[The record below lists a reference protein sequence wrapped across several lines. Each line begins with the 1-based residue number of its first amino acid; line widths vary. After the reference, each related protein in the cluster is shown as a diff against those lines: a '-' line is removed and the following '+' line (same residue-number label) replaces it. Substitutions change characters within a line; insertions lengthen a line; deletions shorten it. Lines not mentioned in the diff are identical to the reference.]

1 MSDIPALAPDRIL
14 RFHAPDKVFHSLNA
28 ITWFALLFTGMYVYF
43 LNPSDEAAETAML
56 IHLILGAV
64 FTFNLLGFIVIAP
77 DRFALIMR
85 ACLEWD
91 RNTIYWFRNFGG
103 YPRRFF
109 KIPFGP
115 VEVPP
120 QGRYN
125 GGQKASYLLFM
136 GMIAALAVT
145 GWLLWIGAPVTASL
159 YTGPPSIST
168 SGVQSSSQSSW
179 FVLISRSHFSRSST
193 SRASGVLARAP
204 SRLKQQNTMLRSG
217 SNEMLFAPISRS
229 NVSMPLHFSSFT

>member
-125 GGQKASYLLFM
+125 GC
-136 GMIAALAVT
+136 
-145 GWLLWIGAPVTASL
+145 L

>member
-1 MSDIPALAPDRIL
+1 MADRIL
-14 RFHAPDKVFHSLNA
+14 RFHAPDKVFHSVNA

-43 LNPSDEAAETAML
+43 CNPEAASAESAML

-64 FTFNLLGFIVIAP
+64 FTFNLLAFIVLAP
-77 DRFALIMR
+77 DRFALILR

-91 RNTIYWFRNFGG
+91 KNTILWFRNFGG

-109 KIPFGP
+109 HIPLGP

-136 GMIAALAVT
+136 ASIYILIVT
-145 GWLLWIGAPVTASL
+145 GWLLWI
-159 YTGPPSIST
+159 
-168 SGVQSSSQSSW
+168 
-179 FVLISRSHFSRSST
+179 
-193 SRASGVLARAP
+193 
-204 SRLKQQNTMLRSG
+204 
-217 SNEMLFAPISRS
+217 FAPAIGKEMFVTFFYVHVWGSLFITLLVVCAHIPLALLSMEHFKGIWRLGPGTIS
-229 NVSMPLHFSSFT
+229 MEAAEHHAPLWFERDVIRTNIEK

>member
-91 RNTIYWFRNFGG
+91 RNTIYWFRNF
-103 YPRRFF
+103 
-109 KIPFGP
+109 
-115 VEVPP
+115 
-120 QGRYN
+120 
-125 GGQKASYLLFM
+125 ASYLLFM

-145 GWLLWIGAPVTASL
+145 GWLLWIGAPVTGKFVYWATFYFHVWGSIIISVLVVCAHIPLALLSL
-159 YTGPPSIST
+159 EHFKGIWRLGPGTIS
-168 SGVQSSSQSSW
+168 VEAAE
-179 FVLISRSHFSRSST
+179 HH
-193 SRASGVLARAP
+193 
-204 SRLKQQNTMLRSG
+204 
-217 SNEMLFAPISRS
+217 APIWFERD
-229 NVSMPLHFSSFT
+229 VVRTDIEK